1 VSLAV
6 GLTLAI
12 ATAVAFN
19 WAWVTQHSAAAQL
32 PPLTVRAP
40 LLSLRRLFAHR
51 RWVAGFSTGLAAWVF
66 YVVALRLAPL
76 SLVQAASAGGFGVL
90 GFFAQRASGETLPR
104 REWIAVAVA
113 ALGLALLGVSLL
125 GTSEAGRQGAP
136 VAVGGWLAAS
146 AGAAALFTSPAGRA
160 LAPGAGFGIAAGI
173 MYGAGDVGTKAAVHG
188 GLWLVVVPAVLACH
202 GLAFAILQLGFQRG
216 TALATAGLSSLFTN
230 ALPIAAG
237 VAVFHEHLPPGARGA
252 ARIVAFACV
261 VAAAAVLARRESGE
275 P

>member
-6 GLTLAI
+6 GLTLAL

-19 WAWVTQHSAAAQL
+19 WSWVTQHSAAAQL
-32 PPLTVRAP
+32 PPLRVRQP
-40 LLSLRRLFAHR
+40 VVSLRRLFAHR
-51 RWVAGFSTGLAAWVF
+51 QWVAGFSTGLAAWIF

-90 GFFAQRASGETLPR
+90 GFFAQRAAGEPLPR
-104 REWIAVAVA
+104 REWIAVGVA
-113 ALGLALLGVSLL
+113 AAGLALLGLSLL
-125 GTSEAGRQGAP
+125 GTSETGGAGAP
-136 VAVGGWLAAS
+136 VAVGAWLAVS
-146 AGAAALFTSPAGRA
+146 ALGAAAFTSPAGRA

-188 GLWLVVVPAVLACH
+188 GLWLLVVPAVLACH
-202 GLAFAILQLGFQRG
+202 GLAFVIIQLGFQRG
-216 TALATAGLSSLFTN
+216 TALATAGLSSLLTN

-237 VAVFHEHLPPGARGA
+237 VAIFGEHLPPGLRGA

-261 VAAAAVLARRESGE
+261 VAAAAVLARRS
-275 P
+275 